1 MRSRGCMH
9 TYRTCLTTCQSLVL
23 ISSKQNF
30 CCPPLMTR
38 RVQRAPATS
47 ALPLRTESHCTSSFR
62 EAAPTPDF
70 RELLFSAASGGDEA
84 VLSCNYISSGNGWT
98 KHYVSK
104 AICSFKVQLKCLCF
118 EYERGLQRQVM
129 VIASLPMSSSIH
141 RSFQLAFTA
150 AHFFPK
156 NHPHVLTSLPKTQQ
170 NFRILT
176 QTEEDNIGC
185 TVFFLFPLLFPYVPC
200 LLC

>member
-1 MRSRGCMH
+1 MRSKGCTH
-9 TYRTCLTTCQSLVL
+9 THRTCLATCQSFVV
-23 ISSKQNF
+23 ISSNQNF

-38 RVQRAPATS
+38 CVQRTPATS
-47 ALPLRTESHCTSSFR
+47 ALPLRTQSHCTSSLG
-62 EAAPTPDF
+62 EAALRPDF

-98 KHYVSK
+98 KHCVSK
-104 AICSFKVQLKCLCF
+104 AICSFKVQLQCLCF
-118 EYERGLQRQVM
+118 EYESGLQRQVM
-129 VIASLPMSSSIH
+129 VIAPLPMSSSIH

-156 NHPHVLTSLPKTQQ
+156 NHPHVLTPLPKNPQ
-170 NFRILT
+170 NLRILT
-176 QTEEDNIGC
+176 QTEEDNVGC
-185 TVFFLFPLLFPYVPC
+185 TFFFLFLLLSPYVPR